1 MKVTLIPLMGP
12 FHLRFPL
19 YNALSV
25 QDILREFRPEA
36 VATTALEAGAFD
48 TPEWQDTPE
57 IALPLSVVPWTKK
70 QALPLYGVLEPSPDP
85 SAEAEFRRYLS
96 QYAQTR
102 DAISQIDALSRPL
115 QALLQEGLTSKRIR
129 EEVLPIVR
137 EQQEVKEREFGDGP
151 GTDWLRE
158 RVEVM
163 AKRLLGLPHNRI
175 AVLASLDHLAF
186 LEDALRGKDEL
197 AMPPEPQA
205 TQAVRERSLLDFAF
219 RGEVNEPG
227 NLIAQLRELDSA
239 EARFHEANLLLAN
252 SHMVEALDLLE
263 AASHG
268 DFSEPYYLPGYLLS
282 RLGQL
287 RDLVGERDGAIRVYK
302 GVRALEW
309 APHEAL
315 EAAEAGLAA
324 PFEGLQ
330 AETVR

>member
-25 QDILREFRPEA
+25 RDILQAFEPGA
-36 VATTALEAGAFD
+36 VATTALKAKAFGSLD
-48 TPEWQDTPE
+48 WQDTPD

-70 QALPLYGVLEPSPDP
+70 QALPFYGILEPSPDP
-85 SAEAEFRRYLS
+85 SAEADFWRYLS

-102 DAISQIDALSRPL
+102 DTVFQIDALSRPL
-115 QALLQEGLTSKRIR
+115 RALLQEGLTLKRIR

-158 RVEVM
+158 RVGTM
-163 AKRLLGLPHNRI
+163 AQRILELPHQRI
-175 AVLASLDHLAF
+175 AALVSLDHLPF
-186 LEDALRGKDEL
+186 LEDALQEKAEL
-197 AMPPEPQA
+197 IAPPEPQP

-219 RGEVNEPG
+219 RGEVSEPG

-239 EARFHEANLLLAN
+239 EARFHEANLLLSN
-252 SHMVEALDLLE
+252 GHTVEALDLLE

-287 RDLVGERDGAIRVYK
+287 RDLVGERDGALRAYK
-302 GVRALEW
+302 GVRALAW
-309 APHEAL
+309 APLEAL
-315 EAAEAGLAA
+315 SAAEEGLNA
-324 PFEGLQ
+324 PFEGLREG
-330 AETVR
+330 AVR

>member
-25 QDILREFRPEA
+25 RDMLQAFGPDA
-36 VATTALEAGAFD
+36 VATTALEAKAFG
-48 TPEWQDTPE
+48 TPAWQDTPE
-57 IALPLSVVPWTKK
+57 IALPLSVVPWAKK
-70 QALPLYGVLEPSPDP
+70 QGLPLYGILEPSPDP
-85 SAEAEFRRYLS
+85 SAEADFWRYLS

-102 DAISQIDALSRPL
+102 NIVSQINALSRPL
-115 QALLQEGLTSKRIR
+115 HTLLQEGLTLKRIR
-129 EEVLPIVR
+129 EEVLPIAR

-158 RVEVM
+158 RVGGM
-163 AKRLLGLPHNRI
+163 AQRILELPHQRI
-175 AVLASLDHLAF
+175 AVLVSLDHLPF
-186 LEDALRGKDEL
+186 LKDALQEEVKL
-197 AMPPEPQA
+197 VPPPDVEP

-219 RGEVNEPG
+219 RGEVSEPG
-227 NLIAQLRELDSA
+227 NLIAQLRELESA

-252 SHMVEALDLLE
+252 SHTVEALDLLE

-287 RDLVGERDGAIRVYK
+287 RDLVGERDGALRAYK
-302 GVRALEW
+302 GVRALAW
-309 APHEAL
+309 APLEAL
-315 EAAEAGLAA
+315 EAAAAGLNA

-330 AETVR
+330 EAV